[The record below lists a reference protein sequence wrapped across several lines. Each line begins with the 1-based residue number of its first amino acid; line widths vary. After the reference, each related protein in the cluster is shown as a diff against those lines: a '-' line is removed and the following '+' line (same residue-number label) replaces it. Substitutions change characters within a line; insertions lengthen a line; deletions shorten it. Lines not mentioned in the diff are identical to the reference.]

1 MRISDWSSDVCL
13 PIYPIIQADIGAA
26 QPDEAVVERPEAG
39 FAPLSVHRRA
49 GVGPVPDHRAARC
62 SLSRGNA
69 ADEIGGAQPLVDV
82 RLAIFVD
89 QRLDRIGARR
99 PLGEAIGPAMKLG
112 RASGG

>member
-39 FAPLSVHRRA
+39 FAQLSVHRRA

-69 ADEIGGAQPLVDV
+69 ADEIGGAQPLVDE
-82 RLAIFVD
+82 I
-89 QRLDRIGARR
+89 
-99 PLGEAIGPAMKLG
+99 G
-112 RASGG
+112 RASCRERLCRTCRSRWSPYHSKKKNNKTKNQ